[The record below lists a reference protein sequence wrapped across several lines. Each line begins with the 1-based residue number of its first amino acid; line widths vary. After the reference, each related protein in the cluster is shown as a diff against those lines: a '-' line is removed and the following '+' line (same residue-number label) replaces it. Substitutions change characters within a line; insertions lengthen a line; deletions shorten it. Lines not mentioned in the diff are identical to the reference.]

1 MVTIYNTSLSATSQR
16 HFSDGLGGG
25 YLSKSKYVFHKVDTF
40 VVFYM
45 MAPFVMLLIAI
56 FVDKVRQHLVSIVAI
71 LEFLGT
77 KTLEIYVANVILLS
91 FVNTFHI
98 VHFHW
103 LVYFSLQCMFSVV
116 VIWINKIINRFI

>member
-1 MVTIYNTSLSATSQR
+1 MADLQGNKPHGAVKYWLR
-16 HFSDGLGGG
+16 GG